1 MRERMLIQ
9 RVIYC
14 PASTCFTVSAHS
26 LTHACMLCF
35 TETPRSS
42 YNKVNLTCICAH
54 KDTSVTPGK
63 KSLLWKTKKVQ
74 IVHQLPLSVYC
85 LCDNDVVMFARNCHV
100 SHQKKNKKKNRSAKQ
115 LVRVSSVLNEH
126 QRQHKRPENKANLFL
141 SDRFR
146 FRKMKKSQRG
156 AESNVYTNICCIFP
170 HGAVVAKFPVKLAT
184 VKKPNPPTRSVPH
197 RPMNPF

>member
-42 YNKVNLTCICAH
+42 YNKVSLTCICAH
-54 KDTSVTPGK
+54 KDTSITPGK

-100 SHQKKNKKKNRSAKQ
+100 SHQKKKQKKQ
-115 LVRVSSVLNEH
+115 TDLLNSWSECPLCITSTNANTKH
-126 QRQHKRPENKANLFL
+126 QRIKQTSFCQID
-141 SDRFR
+141 SDSE
-146 FRKMKKSQRG
+146 KWKSQRG

>member
-42 YNKVNLTCICAH
+42 YNKVSLTRICAH
-54 KDTSVTPGK
+54 KDTSITPGK

-100 SHQKKNKKKNRSAKQ
+100 SHQKKPKKKTDLLNSWSECPLCLTSTNANTKHQRIKQ
-115 LVRVSSVLNEH
+115 TSFCQIDSDSEKLKRVSEEPRVTFTQIFVASSH
-126 QRQHKRPENKANLFL
+126 TAQSWL
-141 SDRFR
+141 SFQW
-146 FRKMKKSQRG
+146 S
-156 AESNVYTNICCIFP
+156 
-170 HGAVVAKFPVKLAT
+170 
-184 VKKPNPPTRSVPH
+184 
-197 RPMNPF
+197 